1 MNEIPCT
8 PAGASR
14 WTQRTTLAA
23 RDYLLTFE
31 WSQRDGGWRL
41 TVEDQ
46 DGVAITSGRRL
57 STGYPVLRG
66 VLDARRPPGDLVV
79 VDTLASD
86 TRAPEDPTFSSLG
99 ARHTLVYLDPG
110 ELG

>member
-1 MNEIPCT
+1 VNEVPCT
-8 PAGASR
+8 PAGSSR
-14 WTQRTTLAA
+14 WTQRTTLAS

-31 WSQRDGGWRL
+31 WSQRDGAWRL
-41 TVEDQ
+41 SVADQ
-46 DGVAITSGRRL
+46 DGVAIASGRRL

-79 VDTLASD
+79 VDTMASD

-99 ARHTLVYLDPG
+99 PRHALVYLDPG
-110 ELG
+110 ELA